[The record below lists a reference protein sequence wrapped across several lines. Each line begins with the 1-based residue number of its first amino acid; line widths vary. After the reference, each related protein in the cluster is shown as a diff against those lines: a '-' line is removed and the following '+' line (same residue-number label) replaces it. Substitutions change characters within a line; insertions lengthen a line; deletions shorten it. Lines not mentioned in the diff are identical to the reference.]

1 MNNQTLV
8 IYDFEILYEILKE
21 LESHVNFNL
30 LCIKKKSKFNFKE
43 LDNYLVISDKKLDDF
58 KNQILISQFPI
69 NISKLIESINIKFLQ

>member
-30 LCIKKKSKFNFKE
+30 LCIKKKSS
-43 LDNYLVISDKKLDDF
+43 YLRVSLFLRIIVIS
-58 KNQILISQFPI
+58 
-69 NISKLIESINIKFLQ
+69 

>member
-30 LCIKKKSKFNFKE
+30 LCIKKKSKFNFKK

-58 KNQILISQFPI
+58 KNQILISQF
-69 NISKLIESINIKFLQ
+69 